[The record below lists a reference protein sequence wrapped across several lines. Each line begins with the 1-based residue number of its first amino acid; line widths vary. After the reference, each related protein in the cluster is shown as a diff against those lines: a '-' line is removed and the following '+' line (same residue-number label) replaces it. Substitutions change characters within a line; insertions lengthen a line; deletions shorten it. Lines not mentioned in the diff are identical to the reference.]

1 MSAPRLL
8 VMSLGPCKCASNSR
22 AHASGKSRRRRSKHP
37 TAIHRLT
44 SGLVLCLKGL
54 CSWVRTNAAL
64 SKQLECIFTASTQ
77 SRGFRS
83 TRYINDKHTCC
94 ASRYLLPS
102 FIQHSIPRA
111 SSSNLLQT
119 ASFTR
124 LEHFHL
130 SHLRHL
136 SILYTS
142 SISILSTLRRLDD
155 QALYAR
161 AIPKQTTILCKGVL
175 TSLLSS
181 SEPSPI
187 RNKSSSRSLCST
199 LYTLYFN
206 ATFSPKQSTCVS
218 GSLDSTTPTVA
229 APSQSPRASP
239 AVAALKSK
247 TKALR
252 HGKDTADAPS
262 ALTQAVE
269 QSSMD

>member
-54 CSWVRTNAAL
+54 CSW
-64 SKQLECIFTASTQ
+64 

-94 ASRYLLPS
+94 ASRYLLSS

-111 SSSNLLQT
+111 SSGNLLQT
-119 ASFTR
+119 ASFTH
-124 LEHFHL
+124 LEHSHL

-136 SILYTS
+136 SILDTS
-142 SISILSTLRRLDD
+142 SVSILSTLKRLND
-155 QALYAR
+155 QAFA
-161 AIPKQTTILCKGVL
+161 
-175 TSLLSS
+175 
-181 SEPSPI
+181 PSPI
-187 RNKSSSRSLCST
+187 RNNSSSRSLCST

-218 GSLDSTTPTVA
+218 GSFDSTTPTVA

-262 ALTQAVE
+262 ALIQAVE
-269 QSSMD
+269 

>member
-54 CSWVRTNAAL
+54 CSWVVRTNAAL

-111 SSSNLLQT
+111 SSGNLLQT
-119 ASFTR
+119 ASFTH
-124 LEHFHL
+124 LEHSHL

-136 SILYTS
+136 SILDTS
-142 SISILSTLRRLDD
+142 SISILFARRRLND
-155 QALYAR
+155 QAF
-161 AIPKQTTILCKGVL
+161 
-175 TSLLSS
+175 
-181 SEPSPI
+181 EPSPI

-199 LYTLYFN
+199 LYTPYFN

-218 GSLDSTTPTVA
+218 GSFDSTTPTVA
-229 APSQSPRASP
+229 APSQSLRASP

-252 HGKDTADAPS
+252 HGKDTADALS
-262 ALTQAVE
+262 ALIQAVE
-269 QSSMD
+269 